1 MSKPSSIPN
10 VAKAGGIMMISLFLS
25 RVLGLIRESI
35 TNAQFGQTIY
45 TDAYNTSFQI
55 PDLLFF
61 LIAGGALSSAF
72 IPVFSEYLHTER
84 EDEAWHIFSSVVTIM
99 TLLIVGFVVVAW
111 IFAPQLTTIVA
122 GGMDPSAHPLVT
134 TMSRI
139 LLPAQ
144 IAFFVGGLLFGT
156 LYARQVFSVP
166 GLGPNIYNIGIIFGA
181 VVLSTM
187 FTPGVIGMSWGAL
200 IGAFLGN
207 IIVPLFVLRHLG
219 ATYRFSLDTKHPG
232 VRKVFKLML
241 PVVLGLSLPAVYAMI
256 VRYYGTV
263 YPAGTV
269 SALDAGNKLMQV
281 PLGIFGQ
288 SLAIGV
294 FPALSQFFAQGKM
307 DMFRDQLGK
316 TLRTVLYL
324 AMPASA
330 FLICL
335 PREIIEVLFQHGA
348 FTAAD
353 TARTVPAVQMFA
365 IGVSFWC
372 MQPVLMRAFF
382 SIQNS
387 VTPIILGTITSAVF
401 LALSYGSVSL
411 GLDYPA
417 LPLAGSIS
425 AIVLAAMLMVAIRK
439 AVGAFDIAGLL
450 KTGALTALASA
461 VSGLAALGTLSS
473 IRGTVL
479 WTSLPLKIATFAGVV
494 LLAAWLYFFMTRL
507 MKLPES
513 DIIARAMNRLRKSP
527 PATPEP

>member
-1 MSKPSSIPN
+1 
-10 VAKAGGIMMISLFLS
+10 MMISLFLS
-25 RVLGLIRESI
+25 RVLGLVRESI

-84 EDEAWHIFSSVVTIM
+84 EGEAWHIFSSVVTIM
-99 TLLIVGFVVVAW
+99 TLLIVGFVTVAW
-111 IFAPQLTTIVA
+111 IFAPQLTTSVA
-122 GGMDPSAHPLVT
+122 GGMDPAAFPLVT

-156 LYARQVFSVP
+156 LYARQIFSVP

-181 VVLSTM
+181 LVLSSM

-207 IIVPLFVLRHLG
+207 IIVPLFVLKKLG

-294 FPALSQFFAQGKM
+294 FPALSQFFAQDRM
-307 DMFRDQLGK
+307 EMFRDQLAK

-324 AMPASA
+324 SMPASV

-372 MQPVLMRAFF
+372 LQPVLMRAFF

-387 VTPIILGTITSAVF
+387 VTPIVLGTITSAVF
-401 LALSYGSVSL
+401 LALSYGSVRL
-411 GLDYPA
+411 GLDYPM

-425 AIVLAAMLMVAIRK
+425 AIVLAAMLMVAIKRS
-439 AVGAFDIAGLL
+439 VGGLDVAGVL
-450 KTGALTALASA
+450 KTMAMTAIAAAISGVSALFAFHA
-461 VSGLAALGTLSS
+461 
-473 IRGTVL
+473 IRETVL
-479 WTSLPLKIATFAGVV
+479 WSSLPIKIATFVV
-494 LLAAWLYFFMTRL
+494 IGLAACWLYYFITRL

-513 DIIARAMNRLRKSP
+513 DIIARATNRIRKSP
-527 PATPEP
+527 PESPAP

>member
-1 MSKPSSIPN
+1 MPN
-10 VAKAGGIMMISLFLS
+10 VARAGGIMMISLFLS
-25 RVLGLIRESI
+25 RVLGLVRETI

-84 EDEAWHIFSSVVTIM
+84 EGEAWHVFSSVVTIM
-99 TLLIVGFVVVAW
+99 TLLIVTFVVLAW
-111 IFAPQLTTIVA
+111 VFAPQLTVLVA
-122 GGMDPSAHPLVT
+122 GGMDPSAFPLVT

-166 GLGPNIYNIGIIFGA
+166 GLGPNIYNLGIIFGA
-181 VVLSTM
+181 LVLSTM

-200 IGAFLGN
+200 IGAFVGN
-207 IIVPLFVLRHLG
+207 IIVPLIVLRHLG
-219 ATYRFSLDTKHPG
+219 AKYRFSLDTKHPG
-232 VRKVFKLML
+232 VRKVFELML

-263 YPAGTV
+263 YPPGTV

-324 AMPASA
+324 ALPASA
-330 FLICL
+330 MLICL

-387 VTPIILGTITSAVF
+387 ITPIILGTITSAVF
-401 LALSYGSVSL
+401 LGLAYGSVRL
-411 GLDYPA
+411 GFDYPA

-425 AIVLAAMLMVAIRK
+425 AIVLAGMLVVAIRRS
-439 AVGAFDIAGLL
+439 VGAFDIAGVL
-450 KTGALTALASA
+450 KTGLLAGFA
-461 VSGLAALGTLSS
+461 AAISGLASMLIIAAARNIGLWSS
-473 IRGTVL
+473 VIG
-479 WTSLPLKIATFAGVV
+479 KIVV
-494 LLAAWLYFFMTRL
+494 FGIVILLASWFYYFLTRL
-507 MKLPES
+507 MRLPES
-513 DIIARAMNRLRKSP
+513 EIISRAARRGRKSP
-527 PATPEP
+527 PSSEPE